1 MERERR
7 RGAAGKSSSTHQ
19 EEAGFPFHL
28 SPLPS
33 PSTCH
38 SSVCTHTTSSAM
50 RGWWCRKVN
59 STCLLYLMCCLCW
72 FFAINMKLLYFHEY
86 KSECFYSTNIV
97 CFNYLFYFTILY
109 WFCHTLT
116 WICHGYTCVPHP
128 EPSSHL
134 PPHPIPLGHPSAPT
148 PSTLY
153 HASNLDWRFISH
165 ITVCFKKCLFILKI
179 KWNYMSK
186 ILYSAWYIISAHF
199 ILYVVV
205 CNI

>member
-97 CFNYLFYFTILY
+97 CFNYLFFLFLFLLYFTLQYCIGFAIHWHESTTGVHEFPTLNPLPTTFPISFLWVIPVHQSQASCILY
-109 WFCHTLT
+109 WT
-116 WICHGYTCVPHP
+116 
-128 EPSSHL
+128 
-134 PPHPIPLGHPSAPT
+134 
-148 PSTLY
+148 
-153 HASNLDWRFISH
+153 
-165 ITVCFKKCLFILKI
+165 
-179 KWNYMSK
+179 
-186 ILYSAWYIISAHF
+186 
-199 ILYVVV
+199 
-205 CNI
+205 